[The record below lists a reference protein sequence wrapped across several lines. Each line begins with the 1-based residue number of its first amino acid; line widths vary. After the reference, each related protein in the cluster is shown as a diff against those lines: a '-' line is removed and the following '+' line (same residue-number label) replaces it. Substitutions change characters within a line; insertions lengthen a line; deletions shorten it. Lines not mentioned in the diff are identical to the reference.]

1 MKWRRY
7 IGALAVLAWFVAAS
21 CNLKQQ
27 GAQQPVG
34 QAAAIYTCS
43 MHPQIQQDHP
53 GNCPIC
59 GMALVKKNQA
69 SADTTVNTI
78 QLESLLKP
86 TDQFVVAS
94 LPVTTPQQ
102 KTGSTPVRV
111 YGTVEYDTR
120 AAGTISARVS
130 GRIDKLYIRY
140 RYQAVEKG
148 QKIMDI
154 YSPELLTAQQNLLFL
169 LQNDSTNT
177 SFIQAARDRL
187 SLLGMSNEQL
197 QQVIRTRKPMLS
209 VSIYSNYSGHVHDAG
224 AMQQEVQPK
233 EMNPVETGTQE
244 LSLKEGMYIQ
254 KGQTLL
260 MIMNHD
266 RVWAALQIF
275 PNDQSL
281 IKTGNSVRLIPETDT
296 TSVSYGNID
305 MIEPFFRPNSKN
317 LTARVYFHNM
327 NMLPVGSHLSADIY
341 TNSRVALWLPQTA
354 VLSLGLNE
362 VAFLKRDGGFMPHK
376 IITGIRTGS
385 DIQVLSGLKETD
397 TVATNAQYFIDSESF
412 IKPSSK

>member
-1 MKWRRY
+1 MKWKRPVWGLVVW
-7 IGALAVLAWFVAAS
+7 ILFAAAS
-21 CNLKQQ
+21 CHTGQKDAN
-27 GAQQPVG
+27 QPIPE
-34 QAAAIYTCS
+34 AEDIYTCS

-59 GMALVKKNQA
+59 GMVLVKKNPTP
-69 SADTTVNTI
+69 SDTAVNTI

-86 TDQFVVAS
+86 TNQFVVAS
-94 LPVTTPQQ
+94 LPVTTPQR
-102 KTGSTPVRV
+102 KTDSTPVRV

-130 GRIDKLYIRY
+130 GRIDKMYIRY
-140 RYQAVEKG
+140 KYQAIEKG

-169 LQNDSTNT
+169 LENDSTNL
-177 SFIQAARDRL
+177 SFMHAATERL
-187 SLLGMSNEQL
+187 SLLGMSNGQL
-197 QQVIRTRKPMLS
+197 QQLLRTRKPLLS

-224 AMQQEVQPK
+224 IMQQDLQPK
-233 EMNPVETGTQE
+233 EMNAAEATTQE
-244 LSLKEGMYIQ
+244 LFLKEGMYIQ
-254 KGQTLL
+254 KGQTIL

-275 PNDQSL
+275 PNDQAL
-281 IKTGNSVRLIPETDT
+281 IRIGDPVRLIPETDT
-296 TSVSYGNID
+296 MSVSYGQID
-305 MIEPFFRPNSKN
+305 MIEPFFRPDSKT

-327 NMLPVGSHLSADIY
+327 NMLPVGSHLSADIH
-341 TNSRVALWLPQTA
+341 THSRVALWLPQTA

-362 VAFLKRDGGFMPHK
+362 VAFLKSGGGFTPHK
-376 IITGIRTGS
+376 ISTGIRAGS
-385 DIQVLSGLKETD
+385 DIQVLSGLQRTD
-397 TVATNAQYFIDSESF
+397 TVAANAQYFMDSESF